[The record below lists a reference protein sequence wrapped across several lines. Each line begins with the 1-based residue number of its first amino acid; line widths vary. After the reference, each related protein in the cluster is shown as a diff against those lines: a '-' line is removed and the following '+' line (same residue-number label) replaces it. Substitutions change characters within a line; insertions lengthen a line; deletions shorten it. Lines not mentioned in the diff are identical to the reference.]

1 VNIVNKL
8 LFVATRFVTLVLA
21 VITLFYGIGNTNE
34 SKRGLIGLGIVCSL
48 QFYFIFAFITSF
60 LQSKRE
66 SQAEQKVIKAKAAKS
81 ATKTA
86 EKSKKERKKES
97 DLPEADQQSTP
108 INTKKVKTK

>member
-1 VNIVNKL
+1 M
-8 LFVATRFVTLVLA
+8 VLA

-60 LQSKRE
+60 LKSKRE
-66 SQAEQKVIKAKAAKS
+66 SQAEQKVGKTKGAKVVAKS
-81 ATKTA
+81 GEKTKR
-86 EKSKKERKKES
+86 ERKKES

-108 INTKKVKTK
+108 VNTKKVKTK